1 MKRLAVIAA
10 LALFGCSQKPPEP
23 PKPLV
28 WTSLPDGSKA
38 TVGQINVPEDQF
50 FDGPSAV
57 MRCWPEAG
65 GQDCLIGTRT
75 SYGFMDFMRTK
86 TPSLPTAHRELVI
99 PPVGY
104 QCVVSVDGGWQ
115 ESVHSS
121 AGQIK
126 INVVSSMEYPRPAS
140 WSKAEVEKLMADNG
154 IQPQSHW
161 MNCRNLSEVVGE
173 TSLAAVASTEVTR
186 EVVGG

>member
-1 MKRLAVIAA
+1 MKRLSLIAV
-10 LALFGCSQKPPEP
+10 LALIGCTQKPPEP
-23 PKPLV
+23 PKPLE

-38 TVGQINVPEDQF
+38 TVGEITVPENQF

-65 GQDCLIGTRT
+65 GQDCLIATRA
-75 SYGFMDFMRTK
+75 SYGFMEFIRTK
-86 TPSLPTAHRELVI
+86 TPALPTNHRLIFE

-126 INVVSSMEYPRPAS
+126 LNVVSYMEHPRPAS
-140 WSKAEVEKLMADNG
+140 WSRAEVEKLMTDNA

-161 MNCRNLSEVVGE
+161 MNCRNLSEVVGK

>member
-1 MKRLAVIAA
+1 MKRLALIAIVA
-10 LALFGCSQKPPEP
+10 LVGCSQKPPEP
-23 PKPLV
+23 SKPLV

-38 TVGQINVPEDQF
+38 TVGEITVPADQF

-65 GQDCLIGTRT
+65 EQDCLVGTRS
-75 SYGFMDFMRTK
+75 SYGFMEFIRTK
-86 TPSLPTAHRELVI
+86 TPNLPTNHRAFVE

-104 QCVVSVDGGWQ
+104 QCVVSVQGGWQ

-126 INVVSSMEYPRPAS
+126 INVVSYIEHPRPDS
-140 WSKAEVEKLMADNG
+140 WSKAEVQKLMTDNA

-186 EVVGG
+186 EVVGR